1 MIRRG
6 LAMAVITLC
15 VAAAVPAAA
24 GASPQIVAAGLPEQC
39 VVPQL
44 VLKLPVASAQTLLMV
59 LGCRV
64 KVAYQASSLRRGRIV
79 GVVGGLRSWP
89 YRHIVT
95 IVVSSGD

>member
-6 LAMAVITLC
+6 LALAAITLC
-15 VAAAVPAAA
+15 VAVGAASAA
-24 GASPQIVAAGLPEQC
+24 GARPQIVAVGLPEQC

-44 VLKLPVASAQTLLMV
+44 VLKLPVASAQTLLIA
-59 LGCRV
+59 LGCKV
-64 KVAYQASSLRRGRIV
+64 KVAYQTSSLRRGRVV

-89 YRHIVT
+89 YKHLVT

>member
-6 LAMAVITLC
+6 FALAAITLC
-15 VAAAVPAAA
+15 VAAGAA
-24 GASPQIVAAGLPEQC
+24 GSAGARPQIVAAGLPEQC

-44 VLKLPVASAQTLLMV
+44 VLKLPVGSARTLLTA

-64 KVAYQASSLRRGRIV
+64 KVAYQTSSLRRGRIV

-89 YRHIVT
+89 YRHVVT